1 MKKKSIFIADSNLS
15 YINDL
20 TQKLSHED
28 DLFVVGYALNGSDA
42 VQRIKMFQ
50 ELDVLIIDLVLPGMD
65 GYSVLKEIHDN
76 KDQYPNIR
84 LIITQSSISNDHIL
98 NLVSNLGAHQ
108 FIQKPSSYQTI
119 IESINNLKLDRQ
131 NFLKYE
137 EETPINKRVTRI
149 LHSVGIPAH
158 IKGYHYLRKAIELT
172 VENPSVIGQITK
184 TLYPQIAEMYYSS
197 TSKVERAIRHAIE
210 LGWNRGNPEMIDNIF
225 GYTISASKA
234 KPTNSE
240 FIAMVADYISL
251 NEDAETMQINTLR
264 HKITY

>member
-28 DLFVVGYALNGSDA
+28 DVFVVGYALNGSDA

-84 LIITQSSISNDHIL
+84 LIIAQSSISNDHIL

-108 FIQKPSSYQTI
+108 
-119 IESINNLKLDRQ
+119 
-131 NFLKYE
+131 
-137 EETPINKRVTRI
+137 VT
-149 LHSVGIPAH
+149 
-158 IKGYHYLRKAIELT
+158 K
-172 VENPSVIGQITK
+172 Q
-184 TLYPQIAEMYYSS
+184 
-197 TSKVERAIRHAIE
+197 
-210 LGWNRGNPEMIDNIF
+210 
-225 GYTISASKA
+225 
-234 KPTNSE
+234 
-240 FIAMVADYISL
+240 
-251 NEDAETMQINTLR
+251 
-264 HKITY
+264 